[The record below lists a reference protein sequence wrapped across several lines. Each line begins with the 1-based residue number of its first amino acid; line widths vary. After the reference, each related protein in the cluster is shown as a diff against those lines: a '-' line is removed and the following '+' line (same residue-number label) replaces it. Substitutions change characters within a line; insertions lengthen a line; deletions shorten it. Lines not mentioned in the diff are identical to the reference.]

1 MPSARPAPSRRAVLA
16 TAGLVVGI
24 TTVSCGRDADDDGRT
39 QLGTSDSSGQPDD
52 AAVLEGARAD
62 LAALE
67 RLVGATRRRHRPLR
81 ARLADVQR
89 AHRAQLEVLDPD
101 GVTLPPDG
109 LRVPADAETALAR
122 VLREEERGQRRMVTW
137 AVAADSGPLARL
149 LAAAAAGIA
158 QQVARLDPA
167 GADAVAAAAA
177 ERLEGAGRVTGPE
190 GVEAVQRVLASEH
203 AAVWILGSL
212 GAATSMSATPALFER
227 LAGAHEAHRAR
238 RDRLAA
244 LLLAQG
250 VEPVQSETAY
260 VVPEGL
266 SSPAAVSEAAVRVER
281 AGATAWSFLVA
292 SSTGATR
299 RWAARVLASTA
310 VSAVGLGGAAE
321 PLPGA
326 PDLLPPSP

>member
-1 MPSARPAPSRRAVLA
+1 MPSARPAPSRRAALA
-16 TAGLVVGI
+16 AAGLVVGI
-24 TTVSCGRDADDDGRT
+24 TTVSCGRDGDDVGRT
-39 QLGTSDSSGQPDD
+39 QLGAGAASGQPDD
-52 AAVLEGARAD
+52 DAVLEGARAD

-89 AHRAQLEVLDPD
+89 AHRVQLEVLDPD
-101 GVTLPPDG
+101 GDTVPPDVP
-109 LRVPADAETALAR
+109 RVPADAETALAR
-122 VLREEERGQRRMVTW
+122 LLREEERVQRRMVTW

-149 LAAAAAGIA
+149 LAAAGAGVA
-158 QQVARLDPA
+158 QQVARLAPA
-167 GADAVAAAAA
+167 GADDLAAT

-203 AAVWILGSL
+203 AAVWVLGSL
-212 GAATSMSATPALFER
+212 GAATSMSATPDLFER

-260 VVPEGL
+260 VVPEEL
-266 SSPAAVSEAAVRVER
+266 SSARAVAEAAVRAER

-310 VSAVGLGGAAE
+310 VSTVGLGGAAE

>member
-1 MPSARPAPSRRAVLA
+1 MPSARPAPSRRVVLA
-16 TAGLVVGI
+16 AAGLVVG
-24 TTVSCGRDADDDGRT
+24 TTAVSCGRDADDDGGT
-39 QLGTSDSSGQPDD
+39 QLGTGGSSGQPDD
-52 AAVLEGARAD
+52 DAVLEGARAD

-122 VLREEERGQRRMVTW
+122 LLREEERVQRRMVTW

-158 QQVARLDPA
+158 QQLARLAPDGADDPA
-167 GADAVAAAAA
+167 SA

-227 LAGAHEAHRAR
+227 LTGAHEAHRAR